1 MGVKENGTLAGIH
14 IISHRETPGLGDAID
29 AEKSKWDQQFSN
41 KSLTQPADI
50 KWKVK
55 KDGGSFDQLTGATIT
70 PRAVVKAIHNGLLF
84 FEKNHA
90 KLFVTNDKVQE
101 KMSDINN
108 IVKQGL
114 WSNNAALVQVLGLCP
129 LLGVSNTIVN
139 GLGLGIATTIT
150 LVASNVTVSIIRHWV
165 RPEIRIPVF
174 VLIIASI
181 VTIIELLMEAFFYD
195 LNRILGIFIPLIV
208 TNCAIIARAEAFASK
223 NTPTHSLLDGL
234 FMGLGFTG
242 VLVTLGALRELIG
255 FGTLFQQAHLM
266 FGQGAEW
273 LTITVIEN
281 YNGYLLAI
289 LPPGAF
295 LFLGL
300 LVAIKNI
307 IDNRQ
312 VKKSVVVA
320 SPALNEAAPG

>member
-1 MGVKENGTLAGIH
+1 
-14 IISHRETPGLGDAID
+14 
-29 AEKSKWDQQFSN
+29 
-41 KSLTQPADI
+41 
-50 KWKVK
+50 
-55 KDGGSFDQLTGATIT
+55 
-70 PRAVVKAIHNGLLF
+70 
-84 FEKNHA
+84 
-90 KLFVTNDKVQE
+90 
-101 KMSDINN
+101 MSDINN

>member
-1 MGVKENGTLAGIH
+1 
-14 IISHRETPGLGDAID
+14 
-29 AEKSKWDQQFSN
+29 
-41 KSLTQPADI
+41 
-50 KWKVK
+50 
-55 KDGGSFDQLTGATIT
+55 
-70 PRAVVKAIHNGLLF
+70 
-84 FEKNHA
+84 
-90 KLFVTNDKVQE
+90 
-101 KMSDINN
+101 MSDVNN

-139 GLGLGIATTIT
+139 GLGLGIATTMT
-150 LVASNVTVSIIRHWV
+150 LIASNVTVSLIRNWV

-223 NTPTHSLLDGL
+223 NTPAHSLLDGL

-266 FGQGAEW
+266 FGHGTEW

-300 LVAIKNI
+300 LVAVKNI

-312 VKKSVVVA
+312 VKKSVVVE